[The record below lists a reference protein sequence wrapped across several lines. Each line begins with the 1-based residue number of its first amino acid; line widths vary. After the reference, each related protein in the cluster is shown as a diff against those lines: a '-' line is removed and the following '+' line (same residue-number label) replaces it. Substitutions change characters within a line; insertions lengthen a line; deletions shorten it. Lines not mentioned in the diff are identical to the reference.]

1 MASRSFQGTSASSAD
16 HQLRFPRLASNG
28 RAFGPG
34 PFCPTVVR
42 LPAAVWQRGQEESHD
57 LLDQTEMSWPSSERS
72 VWPKNSRK
80 YQRHLAEN
88 HLRTARSHRISHPP
102 AKSECT
108 WRGGL

>member
-42 LPAAVWQRGQEESHD
+42 PPAAVRQREQEEPHD
-57 LLDQTEMSWPSSERS
+57 LLGQTEMSWGSSERS

-80 YQRHLAEN
+80 YQRLGHCHLAEN
-88 HLRTARSHRISHPP
+88 HLRAARSSQNL
-102 AKSECT
+102 ASA
-108 WRGGL
+108 G